1 MPGVHGNGKSAGAE
15 RKGSIVKKLIWL
27 IIIVVV
33 GYFAYTKFL
42 RPVSDEERNVQA
54 FEDRFEAARNRYLSA
69 ARQLAMPGEAAIA
82 DPEAAVRRL
91 KTVKADFDRLY
102 ESLTDA
108 AAIARADK
116 LAAAIE
122 EFIEKNDIE

>member
-1 MPGVHGNGKSAGAE
+1 M
-15 RKGSIVKKLIWL
+15 KKLIWL

>member
-1 MPGVHGNGKSAGAE
+1 
-15 RKGSIVKKLIWL
+15 
-27 IIIVVV
+27 
-33 GYFAYTKFL
+33 
-42 RPVSDEERNVQA
+42 
-54 FEDRFEAARNRYLSA
+54 
-69 ARQLAMPGEAAIA
+69 MPGEVAIA

-122 EFIEKNDIE
+122 EFIEKNNIE